1 MITVMTLYVAVEL
14 DCIKDKVGA
23 TIVTATESVYDY
35 TCIPSTILDLVN
47 IRLDAL
53 SHLNN
58 H

>member
-1 MITVMTLYVAVEL
+1 MVAVMTLYVAIEF